1 MCLFKNLTN
10 ERRIKITYEA
20 RKLLMERLD
29 KNLLDHAATIGS
41 KEGGPEILDVYQL
54 GALAE
59 RHYYLKAEHP
69 FTPDEVEAL
78 LQFSDP
84 LEVAQ
89 ACWEDNS
96 HPYSFPIC
104 TMLEEINAWERFPLA
119 EPERT
124 ALYQSRPESAV
135 RALKAVLKQNLSD
148 FRESLLTME
157 QKELISRSAEI
168 ARMEDAYEF
177 MVQDY
182 AFRRGDAE
190 TLLGMENPLKFV
202 AEQWTRDISSRFD
215 LAVQVRRALAEAREM
230 AMPERTSVRDRLRN
244 ASEEVS
250 RQPVQKSS
258 SRTEE
263 PR

>member
-1 MCLFKNLTN
+1 
-10 ERRIKITYEA
+10 
-20 RKLLMERLD
+20 MERLD
-29 KNLLDHAATIGS
+29 KNLLDHAAALGS
-41 KEGGPEILDVYQL
+41 KESGPDILDVYQL

-59 RHYYLKAEHP
+59 QHYYLKVEHP

-78 LQFSDP
+78 LQFSAP

-104 TMLEEINAWERFPLA
+104 AMLEEINAWERFPLA

-124 ALYQSRPESAV
+124 ALYRSHPESAV

-148 FRESLLTME
+148 FRGSLLTMD

-168 ARMEDAYEF
+168 ACMEDAYEF
-177 MVQDY
+177 LAQDY

-190 TLLGMENPLKFV
+190 TMLGMENPLKFV
-202 AEQWTRDISSRFD
+202 AEQWARDISSRFD
-215 LAVQVRRALAEAREM
+215 LAVQVRKALEKARETV
-230 AMPERTSVRDRLRN
+230 MPEKTSVRDQLRN

-250 RQPVQKSS
+250 RQPAQKSS
-258 SRTEE
+258 PRTEE

>member
-1 MCLFKNLTN
+1 LCLFKNLTN

-124 ALYQSRPESAV
+124 ALYRSRPESAV

-148 FRESLLTME
+148 FQESLLTMD
-157 QKELISRSAEI
+157 QKELISKSAEI

-182 AFRRGDAE
+182 SFRRGDAE

-202 AEQWTRDISSRFD
+202 AEQWTRDISNRFD
-215 LAVQVRRALAEAREM
+215 LAVQVRKALAEAREM
-230 AMPERTSVRDRLRN
+230 AMPEKTSVREQLRKT
-244 ASEEVS
+244 SEEVS

-258 SRTEE
+258 PRTEE

>member
-1 MCLFKNLTN
+1 MCLFKNMTN
-10 ERRIKITYEA
+10 ERRFKITYEA

-29 KNLLDHAATIGS
+29 KNLLDHAAAIGS

-54 GALAE
+54 GSLAE

-104 TMLEEINAWERFPLA
+104 AMLEEINAWERFPLA

-124 ALYQSRPESAV
+124 ALYRSRPESAV
-135 RALKAVLKQNLSD
+135 RALKAVLKQNLTD

-168 ARMEDAYEF
+168 ACTEDAYDF
-177 MVQDY
+177 MMQDY
-182 AFRRGDAE
+182 AFRRGDVE

-202 AEQWTRDISSRFD
+202 AEQWTRDISNRFD
-215 LAVQVRRALAEAREM
+215 LAVQIRKALAEAREM
-230 AMPERTSVRDRLRN
+230 AMPEKTSARDWLRN
-244 ASEEVS
+244 ASEEVN
-250 RQPVQKSS
+250 RQPVQKTSP
-258 SRTEE
+258 RTEE

>member
-1 MCLFKNLTN
+1 MD
-10 ERRIKITYEA
+10 
-20 RKLLMERLD
+20 RLD
-29 KNLLDHAATIGS
+29 KNLLDYAATLGS

-59 RHYYLKAEHP
+59 RHYYLKVEHP

-78 LQFSDP
+78 LQFAGP
-84 LEVAQ
+84 LEVVQ

-104 TMLEEINAWERFPLA
+104 AMLEEINAWERFPLA

-124 ALYQSRPESAV
+124 ALYRTRPESAV
-135 RALKAVLKQNLSD
+135 RVLKAVLKQNLSD
-148 FRESLLTME
+148 FRESLLTMD

-168 ARMEDAYEF
+168 ACIEDAYEF
-177 MVQDY
+177 ITQDY

-202 AEQWTRDISSRFD
+202 AEQWSRDISDRFD
-215 LAVQVRRALAEAREM
+215 LAVQVRKALAEAKEM
-230 AMPERTSVRDRLRN
+230 TVPEKTSVRDRLRN
-244 ASEEVS
+244 ASEEVG
-250 RQPVQKSS
+250 RQPVHKSS
-258 SRTEE
+258 PRTEE
-263 PR
+263 LR